1 MATVEDTGFATPGAD
16 SAKPTVDEPN
26 ASIVASDRA
35 SVANS
40 AIFALQ
46 TIQQHHVSLSQM
58 ADQKAN
64 IVIAAAS
71 VIFALVVSQGHA
83 DKLSPSLLIL
93 AFSAFAGAGLCILA
107 VMPSIGRP
115 QRAVNH
121 NMLFFGAFADL
132 PEAEWRDHM
141 VEILS
146 SNPGIHDA
154 MLRDIHQMGSVLKH
168 RKFKYLGYGYRV
180 FVVGLALTLVAYC
193 LEQVLR

>member
-1 MATVEDTGFATPGAD
+1 MAEL
-16 SAKPTVDEPN
+16 DEP
-26 ASIVASDRA
+26 AITALDPAAHAA

-46 TIQQHHVSLSQM
+46 TVQQHHVSLSQM

-83 DKLSPSLLIL
+83 GSLSPSLLIL
-93 AFSAFAGAGLCILA
+93 ALSAFAGAGLCILA

-115 QRAVNH
+115 AKTTNH
-121 NMLFFGAFADL
+121 NLLFFGAFADV
-132 PEAEWRDHM
+132 PETVWRDHM
-141 VEILS
+141 IEMLS
-146 SNPGIHDA
+146 SNETIHDA
-154 MLRDIHQMGSVLKH
+154 MLRDIHQMGWVLKN

-180 FVVGLALTLVAYC
+180 FVVGLAATLVAYC
-193 LEQVLR
+193 LEQVFA

>member
-1 MATVEDTGFATPGAD
+1 MAKLDDAAVPVSIAQDTP
-16 SAKPTVDEPN
+16 VD
-26 ASIVASDRA
+26 AA

-46 TIQQHHVSLSQM
+46 TVQQHHVALSQM

-64 IVIAAAS
+64 IIIAAAS
-71 VIFALVVSQGHA
+71 VIFALVVSQGTSNH
-83 DKLSPSLLIL
+83 LSPSLLIL

-115 QRAVNH
+115 VKATNH

-132 PEAEWRDHM
+132 PEPEWRDHM

-146 SNPGIHDA
+146 TNEGIHDA
-154 MLRDIHQMGSVLKH
+154 MLRDIHQMGWVLKN

-180 FVVGLALTLVAYC
+180 FVVGLAATLVAYC
-193 LEQVLR
+193 LEQVAHSL

>member
-1 MATVEDTGFATPGAD
+1 MATVDEQDLTHNPVESAGSNDPAVIAT
-16 SAKPTVDEPN
+16 N
-26 ASIVASDRA
+26 RA

-46 TIQQHHVSLSQM
+46 TIQQHHVTLSQM

-83 DKLSPSLLIL
+83 GQMSPSLLIL
-93 AFSAFAGAGLCILA
+93 AFSAFAGAGLCIVA

-115 QRAVNH
+115 QKAVNH

-132 PEAEWRDHM
+132 PEQVWRDHM
-141 VEILS
+141 LDIMS
-146 SNPGIHDA
+146 TNPGIHDA

-168 RKFKYLGYGYRV
+168 RKYRYLGYGYRV
-180 FVVGLALTLVAYC
+180 FVLGLALTLIAYC
-193 LEQVLR
+193 LEQVFR